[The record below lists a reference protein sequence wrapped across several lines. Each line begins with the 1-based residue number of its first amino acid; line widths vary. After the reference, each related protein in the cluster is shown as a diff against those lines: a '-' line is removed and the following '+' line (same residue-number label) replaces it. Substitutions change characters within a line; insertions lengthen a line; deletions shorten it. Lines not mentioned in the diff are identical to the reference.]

1 MSHESD
7 SLPAALNRLPER
19 LREIGAEA
27 WRDLQAV
34 DDERLQ
40 NWARGREND
49 LVQAMVRSDYL
60 REQLVRHSDVLA
72 PLLTE
77 NALEQPWTEG
87 LLARE
92 WQELEPRVEDEES
105 LHRQL
110 REFRRRAMFRL
121 LWRDLLGWGD
131 LQETMGA
138 MSELAEV
145 AIDGALQWL
154 YREACA
160 QWGTPMGQAPHSD
173 QAVPQQL
180 VVLGM
185 GKLGAGELNVSS
197 DIDLIFAYPDQGE
210 TEGSS
215 RPMENQQFFT
225 RLGQRLIQALDKPTA
240 DGFVFRVDMR
250 LRPNGQSGAL
260 ALSFAAL
267 ESYYQDQG
275 REWERY
281 AMVKARVVAGD
292 RRAGK
297 QLMAMLR
304 PFVYRRYID
313 FSAFE
318 SLREMKSMIN
328 REVRRKRL
336 ENNIKLGAGGIRE
349 VEFVVQAFQ
358 LIRGGR
364 DQELQERHLL
374 TVLQS
379 LAERELLPATV
390 VADLSRAYVFLRN
403 LEHALQGVADKQ
415 TQTLPGDDAGRDRIA
430 LIMGFSHWQVL
441 QDSMDEH
448 RAAVSR
454 HFADII
460 TLDEGEEQQARLDDA
475 WKEIW
480 LGEFTGSKAEKWLTK
495 AGYEEAADSLENLR
509 KLRDSRALQSLQRQG
524 RGRLDQ
530 FMPGLLAALSDVE
543 QPSQTLVRVLALVES
558 VLRRSAYLVLLNE
571 NPRALGELVHL
582 CSASPWIAQQLAQT
596 PLLLDELLNAESLYA
611 PPGKDELEDELR
623 QQLLRIPM
631 DDLEEQMECL
641 RHYKKAHVLRVA
653 AAELRGTLPLKKVS
667 DYLTWVAEVVLEHVV
682 VLAWHHLTGRY
693 GTPTGADGE
702 PVAMDFAVIGYGKF
716 GGIELGY
723 TSDLDLVF
731 VHDNDPERSTD
742 GERSIDNAVFY
753 TRLGQR
759 IVHILSTQTPSGQ
772 LYEVDMR
779 LRPSG
784 NSGLLVSTLKAFE
797 QYQRRDAWTWEHQA
811 LARTRW
817 VAGSPATGQAFE
829 ALRRDLLCQPRGQD
843 ALRQEVAAMREKMR
857 SALASGRNGTGF
869 HLKQDPG
876 GIIDIEFMV
885 QYLILAHAHEQPR
898 VTDYPDNVRQLET
911 LGEVGLLSEEV
922 ALRLRDIYI
931 AMRSTIHRQALQTR
945 NSEVEDTLFREERD
959 YVRDIWQQVM
969 ETPGK

>member
-1 MSHESD
+1 MTQD
-7 SLPAALNRLPER
+7 STPLPSAIHRLPES
-19 LREIGAEA
+19 LQKTSTQA
-27 WRDLQAV
+27 WRDLMAV
-34 DDERLQ
+34 EDERLQ
-40 NWARGREND
+40 QWCPGREND
-49 LVQAMVRSDYL
+49 LLQAMARSDYL

-77 NALEQPWTEG
+77 DVLEQPWYPG
-87 LLARE
+87 LLAGE
-92 WQELEPRVEDEES
+92 WAELAATIRDEA
-105 LHRQL
+105 QL
-110 REFRRRAMFRL
+110 MRLLRDFRRRCMFRL
-121 LWRDLLGWGD
+121 LWRDLLGWSD
-131 LQETMGA
+131 LQETMSV
-138 MSELAEV
+138 MTELAEV
-145 AIDGALQWL
+145 TIDGALDWL
-154 YREACA
+154 YADCCA
-160 QWGTPMGQAPHSD
+160 QWGTPMGRAPHREQS
-173 QAVPQQL
+173 VPQKL

-185 GKLGAGELNVSS
+185 GKLGAHELNVSS
-197 DIDLIFAYPDQGE
+197 DIDLIFAFPDGGE
-210 TEGSS
+210 TEGGP
-215 RPMENQQFFT
+215 RPLDNQQFFI

-250 LRPNGQSGAL
+250 LRPYGQSGAL

-267 ESYYQDQG
+267 EAYYQDQG

-281 AMVKARVVAGD
+281 AMVKARVVGGD
-292 RRAGK
+292 REAGQ

-318 SLREMKSMIN
+318 SLREMKAMIS
-328 REVRRKRL
+328 REVRRKGL
-336 ENNIKLGAGGIRE
+336 ETNIKLGAGGIRE

-374 TVLQS
+374 TVLKA

-390 VADLSRAYVFLRN
+390 VADLSLAYVFLRN
-403 LEHALQGVADKQ
+403 LEHAIQGVADKQ
-415 TQTLPGDDAGRDRIA
+415 TQTLPEDQEGQDRLA
-430 LIMGFSHWQVL
+430 LILGFSHWQAL
-441 QDSMDEH
+441 CDTLDQH
-448 RAAVSR
+448 RQAVSR

-460 TLDEGEEQQARLDDA
+460 TTDEGEQQQAALDDE
-475 WKEIW
+475 WQELW
-480 LGEFTGSKAEKWLTK
+480 LGELTGEAALEWLAQ
-495 AGYEEAADSLENLR
+495 AGYDDGEDALER
-509 KLRDSRALQSLQRQG
+509 IQKLRDSRALQSLQSKG
-524 RGRLDQ
+524 RRRLDQ
-530 FMPGLLAALSDVE
+530 FMPGLLAALADVE
-543 QPSQTLVRVLALVES
+543 QPAQTLQRVMALVES

-571 NPRALGELVHL
+571 NPGALGELVKL

-611 PPGKDELEDELR
+611 PPAKEELEDELR
-623 QQLLRIPM
+623 QQLLRVPL

-682 VLAWHHLTGRY
+682 NLAWHQMSGRY
-693 GTPTGADGE
+693 GEPTNEDGS
-702 PVAMDFAVIGYGKF
+702 PVPMDFAVIGYGKF

-731 VHDNDPERSTD
+731 VHDSDPQLATN

-759 IVHILSTQTPSGQ
+759 IVHILNTHTPSGQ

-797 QYQRRDAWTWEHQA
+797 HYQRNDAWTWEHQA

-817 VAGSPATGQAFE
+817 VAGSQNTGRGFE
-829 ALRRDLLCQPRGQD
+829 ALRRELLCQPRD
-843 ALRQEVAAMREKMR
+843 NEPLRREVAAMREKMR
-857 SALASGRNGTGF
+857 ASLAPQNNNSF

-885 QYLILAHAHEQPR
+885 QYLILAHGHQQPR
-898 VTDYPDNVRQLET
+898 ITDYSDNVRQLET
-911 LGEVGLLSEEV
+911 LGEMGILPEEV
-922 ALRLRDIYI
+922 ALKLRDIYI

-945 NSEVEDTLFREERD
+945 NSEVAADQFSQERD
-959 YVRDIWQQVM
+959 YVREIWQQVM
-969 ETPGK
+969 GPTDAA

>member
-1 MSHESD
+1 MSQESEAP
-7 SLPAALNRLPER
+7 PAALQRLPES
-19 LREIGAEA
+19 LKATTAQA
-27 WRDLQAV
+27 WEDLLAV
-34 DDERLQ
+34 PDPVLQ
-40 NWARGREND
+40 HWRQGREND
-49 LVQAMVRSDYL
+49 LIQAMARSDYL

-77 NALEQPWTEG
+77 AVLEQPWSEG

-92 WQELEPRVEDEES
+92 WQSLLEQVRDEES

-110 REFRRRAMFRL
+110 RAFRRRAMFRL
-121 LWRDLLGWGD
+121 LWRDLLGWSD
-131 LQETMGA
+131 LRETMGA
-138 MSELAEV
+138 MTELAEV
-145 AIDGALQWL
+145 AIDGALEWL
-154 YREACA
+154 YQDACQ

-173 QAVPQQL
+173 HAVPQKL
-180 VVLGM
+180 VVVGM

-210 TEGSS
+210 TRGGP
-215 RPMENQQFFT
+215 RPMENQPFFT

-250 LRPNGQSGAL
+250 LRPYGQSGAL
-260 ALSFAAL
+260 ALCFAAL
-267 ESYYQDQG
+267 EAYYQDQG

-292 RRAGK
+292 RRAGQ

-318 SLREMKSMIN
+318 SLREMKSMIS
-328 REVRRKRL
+328 REVRRKGL

-374 TVLQS
+374 TVLKA

-390 VADLSRAYVFLRN
+390 VADLSRAYVFLRD

-415 TQTLPGDDAGRDRIA
+415 TQTLPEDQAGRDRLA
-430 LIMGFSHWQVL
+430 LIMDCSSWEGL
-441 QDSMDEH
+441 RERLDEH

-460 TLDEGEEQQARLDDA
+460 TTDEKEGRKARLDDA

-480 LGEFTGSKAEKWLTK
+480 LGEFTGARAEKWLAK
-495 AGYEEAADSLENLR
+495 AGYEQPGESLESLR
-509 KLRDSRALQSLQRQG
+509 KLRESRALQSLQRQG
-524 RGRLDQ
+524 RSRLDG
-530 FMPGLLAALSDVE
+530 FMPGLLAALSEAE
-543 QPSQTLVRVLALVES
+543 QPSQTLERVLELVES

-571 NPRALGELVHL
+571 NPGALAELVKL
-582 CSASPWIAQQLAQT
+582 CSASPWIARQLAQT

-611 PPGKDELEDELR
+611 PPAKDELEDELR

-653 AAELRGTLPLKKVS
+653 AAELRGTLALKKVS

-682 VLAWHHLTGRY
+682 VLAWHHLTSRY
-693 GTPTGADGE
+693 GTPLNGDGE

-731 VHDNDPERSTD
+731 VHDNDPELATD

-759 IVHILSTQTPSGQ
+759 IVHILNTHTPSGQ

-797 QYQRRDAWTWEHQA
+797 HYQRQDAWTWEHQA

-817 VAGSPATGQAFE
+817 VAGSGDTGRAFE
-829 ALRRDLLCQPRGQD
+829 ALRRDLLCQSRDPGK
-843 ALRQEVAAMREKMR
+843 LREEVAAMREKMR
-857 SALASGRNGTGF
+857 SAKGTKEGFF
-869 HLKQDPG
+869 HLKQDAG

-885 QYLILAHAHEQPR
+885 QYLILAHAHGNPR
-898 VTDYPDNVRQLET
+898 ITDYSDNVRQLET
-911 LGEVGLLSEEV
+911 LGEEGILDPREAE
-922 ALRLRDIYI
+922 RLRDIYI

-945 NSEVEDTLFREERD
+945 NSEVDESLFREERD
-959 YVRDIWQQVM
+959 TVSQAWRRIM
-969 ETPGK
+969 LSGA